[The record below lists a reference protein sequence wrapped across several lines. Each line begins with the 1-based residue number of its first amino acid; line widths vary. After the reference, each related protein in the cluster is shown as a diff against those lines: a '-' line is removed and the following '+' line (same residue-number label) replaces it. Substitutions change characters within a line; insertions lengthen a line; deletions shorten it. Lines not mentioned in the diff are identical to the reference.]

1 MKIPAITAVHVGGR
15 ITHNEGHGAALG
27 LAALKRWRVKAEVLK
42 QEYDQVQGD
51 AVLGTL
57 RRFGVVVW
65 VAVPLHMALAWWFFL
80 YQAPAGRAAMQSW
93 ADTVAWLQTALVVAL
108 LVSAVLARRVV
119 RRGGAPGWGGLLL
132 QAVFC
137 SAYLTFGAAAAIQD
151 VAVGNG
157 IATFLI
163 ISMGVSVLSLMRPLF
178 SALIFGLAFGVFWGI
193 LRAAQIDA
201 TLLASFQIQALSTV
215 LMAQLI
221 SVMMWHQYSRRVL
234 LSRKLGLTHAALL
247 AKQQELET
255 LAERDTLTGLY
266 NRRKFMQLAEQELS
280 RAARMPSDICLLMVD
295 LDFFKHIND
304 HYGHPAGD
312 AVLQQVAGILQRAV
326 RSTDVVARMGG
337 EEFIVLMPNTARCG
351 ALAAAE
357 KLRHALSE
365 SPLDLGEC
373 RVPVTASIGVTG
385 LGPQQHA
392 SIDALYAAAD
402 LALYAAKKNGRNRVE
417 SADPAVVEALAEF
430 SALRA

>member
-1 MKIPAITAVHVGGR
+1 MP
-15 ITHNEGHGAALG
+15 G
-27 LAALKRWRVKAEVLK
+27 LAAFRRWRVKAEVLK
-42 QEYDQVQGD
+42 REYDQVQGD
-51 AVLGTL
+51 AVLDTL
-57 RRFGVVVW
+57 RRLRVVVR
-65 VAVPLHMALAWWFFL
+65 VAVPLHLALAWWFFQ
-80 YQAPAGRAAMQSW
+80 YQAPAGRAAMQTW
-93 ADTVAWLQTALVVAL
+93 ADALAWLQTALVLAL
-108 LVSAVLARRVV
+108 LVSAVLARRLV
-119 RRGGAPGWGGLLL
+119 RRGHAPGLGGLAL
-132 QAVFC
+132 QAAFC
-137 SAYLTFGAAAAIQD
+137 SAYLAFGAAAAILD
-151 VAVGNG
+151 VGVGNG

-163 ISMGVSVLSLMRPLF
+163 ISMGVAVLSLMRPLV

-193 LRAAQIDA
+193 LRTARIDA

-266 NRRKFMQLAEQELS
+266 NRRKFMQLAEQELN

-312 AVLQQVAGILQRAV
+312 AVLQQVAGILLHGV
-326 RSTDVVARMGG
+326 RGTDVVARMGG
-337 EEFIVLMPNTARCG
+337 EEFIVLMPNTARAG
-351 ALAAAE
+351 ALVAAE
-357 KLRHALSE
+357 KLRHAVSE
-365 SPLDLGEC
+365 HPLELGDV
-373 RVPVTASIGVTG
+373 RIPVTASIGVTG
-385 LGPQQHA
+385 LGPQQRA

-402 LALYAAKKNGRNRVE
+402 LALYAAKKNGRDRVE
-417 SADPAVVEALAEF
+417 SADPAAVEALAEF

>member
-1 MKIPAITAVHVGGR
+1 MP
-15 ITHNEGHGAALG
+15 G
-27 LAALKRWRVKAEVLK
+27 LAVLRRWRVKAEVLK

-51 AVLGTL
+51 AVLDTL

-65 VAVPLHMALAWWFFL
+65 VAVPLHSALALWFFL
-80 YQAPAGRAAMQSW
+80 YQAPVGRAAMQSW
-93 ADTVAWLQTALVVAL
+93 ADALAWLQTALVLAL
-108 LVSAVLARRVV
+108 LVSAVLARRMV
-119 RRGGAPGWGGLLL
+119 RRRHAPGPAGLVL
-132 QAVFC
+132 QAAFC
-137 SAYLTFGAAAAIQD
+137 SAYLAFGAAAAILD
-151 VAVGNG
+151 VGVGNG

-163 ISMGVSVLSLMRPLF
+163 ISMGVAVLSLMRPLF
-178 SALIFGLAFGVFWGI
+178 SALVFGLAFGVFGGI
-193 LRAAQIDA
+193 LHTASMDA

-304 HYGHPAGD
+304 HHGHPAGD
-312 AVLQQVAGILQRAV
+312 AVLQQVAGILLHAV
-326 RSTDVVARMGG
+326 RGTDVVARMGG
-337 EEFIVLMPNTARCG
+337 EEFIVLMPNTARAG
-351 ALAAAE
+351 ALVAAE

-365 SPLDLGEC
+365 HPLDLGEC

-385 LGPQQHA
+385 LGPQQRA

-402 LALYAAKKNGRNRVE
+402 LALYAAKKNGRDRVE

>member
-1 MKIPAITAVHVGGR
+1 
-15 ITHNEGHGAALG
+15 
-27 LAALKRWRVKAEVLK
+27 VLK

-51 AVLGTL
+51 AVLDTL
-57 RRFGVVVW
+57 RRFGVVVR
-65 VAVPLHMALAWWFFL
+65 VAVPLHLALAWWFFR
-80 YQAPAGRAAMQSW
+80 YQAPDGRVAMQNW
-93 ADTVAWLQTALVVAL
+93 ADALAWLQAALVLAL

-119 RRGGAPGWGGLLL
+119 RRGGAPGWGGLVL
-132 QAVFC
+132 QAAFC
-137 SAYLTFGAAAAIQD
+137 SAYLVFGAAAAIQD
-151 VAVGNG
+151 VGVGNG

-163 ISMGVSVLSLMRPLF
+163 ISMGVAVLSLMRPLF
-178 SALIFGLAFGVFWGI
+178 SALIFGLAFGVFGGI
-193 LRAAQIDA
+193 LRTAAMDA

-312 AVLQQVAGILQRAV
+312 VVLQQVAGILLHAV
-326 RSTDVVARMGG
+326 RGTDVVARMGG
-337 EEFIVLMPNTARCG
+337 EEFIVLMPNTARAG
-351 ALAAAE
+351 ALVAAE

-365 SPLDLGEC
+365 HPLDLGEF

-385 LGPQQHA
+385 LGPQQRA

-402 LALYAAKKNGRNRVE
+402 LALYAAKKNGRDRVE

>member
-1 MKIPAITAVHVGGR
+1 MP
-15 ITHNEGHGAALG
+15 G
-27 LAALKRWRVKAEVLK
+27 LAALRRWRVKAEVLK

-65 VAVPLHMALAWWFFL
+65 VAVPLHSALAWWFFL

-119 RRGGAPGWGGLLL
+119 RRGGAPGWGGLVL
-132 QAVFC
+132 QAAFC
-137 SAYLTFGAAAAIQD
+137 GAYLAFGAAAAIQD

-163 ISMGVSVLSLMRPLF
+163 ISMGVAVLSLMRPLF
-178 SALIFGLAFGVFWGI
+178 SVLIFGLAFGVFWGI
-193 LRAAQIDA
+193 LRVASIDA

-247 AKQQELET
+247 AKQQELEN

-312 AVLQQVAGILQRAV
+312 AVLQRVAGILLHAV
-326 RSTDVVARMGG
+326 RGTDVVARMGG
-337 EEFIVLMPNTARCG
+337 EEFIVLMPNTARNG

-365 SPLDLGEC
+365 HPLDAGEC

-385 LGPQQHA
+385 LGPQQRA
-392 SIDALYAAAD
+392 SFDALYAAAD
-402 LALYAAKKNGRNRVE
+402 LALYAAKKNGRDRVE
-417 SADPAVVEALAEF
+417 CADPAAVEALAEF